1 MGNNYRLM
9 TVDEVAAY
17 FGGVSLARARH
28 ILSDNGIRRVTGY
41 PTDQVTAI
49 PRPGQGARTD
59 LDARRRAGAEQIGPR
74 PCCTRDSVG
83 SVGNCSVCGWISPPE
98 DTNTEPQ
105 ETP

>member
-1 MGNNYRLM
+1 MTELM
-9 TVDEVAAY
+9 TVEQVAEH

-59 LDARRRAGAEQIGPR
+59 LAHAEDCLPGDRCVECDGCDCGGRGAIPRACEGPG
-74 PCCTRDSVG
+74 CQSIDEAHLYEEE
-83 SVGNCSVCGWISPPE
+83 NC
-98 DTNTEPQ
+98 
-105 ETP
+105 